1 MMFEGPFP
9 LKGRGLHGR
18 EDPKG
23 KLMSSRMIDQVVIVR
38 GGSFVKEDVLKLEIG
53 EASPI
58 YFHEGKEFCFVRFE

>member
-9 LKGRGLHGR
+9 LKGRGD
-18 EDPKG
+18 DPKG
-23 KLMSSRMIDQVVIVR
+23 VLMNANMIDEKY
-38 GGSFVKEDVLKLEIG
+38 KEDVLKLEIG